1 MPPLVIVCGPPASG
15 KSTLAETIGKDLGLP
30 VIAKDLIKE
39 RLVDQ
44 VGKAPNLGAAAFAVQ
59 FAIARELLESGAGLV
74 LEGAFF
80 RDQGEIAD
88 VAALGD
94 TVVVNVECS
103 LEVLERRYVER
114 HDERHPAHRGPEA
127 LPDLRE
133 KVRNGDYA
141 VPRLDR
147 PTLRVD
153 TTDGSKPP
161 EAEILDWIRE
171 QLERA

>member
-59 FAIARELLESGAGLV
+59 FAIARELLDSGAGLV

-80 RDQGEIAD
+80 RDQAEIAD
-88 VAALGD
+88 IAALGD
-94 TVVVNVECS
+94 TLVVNVECS
-103 LEVLERRYVER
+103 LEVLERRYVDR
-114 HDERHPAHRGPEA
+114 HRSRHRAHRGPEA
-127 LPDLRE
+127 LPD
-133 KVRNGDYA
+133 
-141 VPRLDR
+141 P
-147 PTLRVD
+147 
-153 TTDGSKPP
+153 
-161 EAEILDWIRE
+161 
-171 QLERA
+171 